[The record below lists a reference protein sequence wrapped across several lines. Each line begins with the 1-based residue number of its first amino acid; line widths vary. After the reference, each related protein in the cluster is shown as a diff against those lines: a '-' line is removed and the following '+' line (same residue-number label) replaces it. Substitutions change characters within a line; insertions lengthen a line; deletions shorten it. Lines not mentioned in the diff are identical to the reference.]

1 MPAFDE
7 RPVHLM
13 VSGRYKTIDIQR
25 GMRVVDEAGQEI
37 GFVAGVIVGEGDKKL
52 THLLIGRLPLT
63 GDYRLAP
70 VEIVTAVKPE
80 QICLCLEP
88 GAWNALPQ
96 HKPQVK

>member
-7 RPVHLM
+7 RSAHLM

-37 GFVAGVIVGEGDKKL
+37 GFVAGVVVGKGDEKL

-70 VEIVTAVKPE
+70 VEIVRSVQPE

-88 GAWNALPQ
+88 GAWDALPQ
-96 HKPQVK
+96 HQPQVK